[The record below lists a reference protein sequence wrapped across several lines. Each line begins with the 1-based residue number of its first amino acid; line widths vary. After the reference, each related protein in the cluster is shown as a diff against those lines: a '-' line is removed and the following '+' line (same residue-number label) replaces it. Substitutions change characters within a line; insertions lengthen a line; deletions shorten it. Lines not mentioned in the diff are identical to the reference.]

1 MGLRDYIPKFS
12 FEDMDFTSQIR
23 IAMLLPMIPLLT
35 SETLFFYLIIF
46 AEWKINDAFS
56 VSVTFCCLG
65 IVAYFMFR
73 DKARRSIINLE
84 PITAIHSWSKSIS
97 IFDNLLVKEK
107 IPLQEQEIVR
117 PVIFK
122 GPKDGSG
129 IARPLFENH
138 PMIEEIVLERVDGR
152 LVRKTVQTPIRIK
165 PMRMGLHEV
174 ILRNPDLMDN
184 LIKSGKYY
192 TEVPYTRSSIAPNGI
207 PYKRAQYIHF
217 FPQQDDFYPVPDQLI
232 VHNAQVLTGSGAV
245 IYAHFLYWGERLEPI
260 PVFLIGSSPQ
270 WTEVL
275 QQAIGIK
282 PVLEGSYGD
291 GDDSTDSKSNR
302 MDSLGL
308 ELRRDIKATLK
319 LGDTMEAMT
328 YAMLLEGSQ
337 RKLEGMLDHNYT
349 VEDQAIGLFGSWNR
363 NRDIIREQRKWDWA
377 KSRKLWVVLIGLIAL
392 SAFAWWWFF

>member
-1 MGLRDYIPKFS
+1 MGWKDYIPKLS

-23 IAMLLPMIPLLT
+23 IAMLLPMIPLLV

-73 DKARRSIINLE
+73 DKARRSITNLE
-84 PITAIHSWSKSIS
+84 PVTAIHSWSKSIS
-97 IFDNLLVKEK
+97 YFENLLVKEK

-117 PVIFK
+117 PVEYK
-122 GPKDGSG
+122 GE
-129 IARPLFENH
+129 RPLFENH
-138 PMIEEIVLERVDGR
+138 PEIEDIVLERNNGKLIR
-152 LVRKTVQTPIRIK
+152 KKVRIPIRVK
-165 PMRMGLHEV
+165 PVKMGFHEI
-174 ILRNPDLMDN
+174 ILRNPDLLEN

-192 TEVPYTRSSIAPNGI
+192 TEVPYIRSSIAPNNI

-260 PVFLIGSSPQ
+260 PVFLVGASPQ
-270 WTEVL
+270 WTEIF
-275 QQAIGIK
+275 QQSIGIK
-282 PVLEGSYGD
+282 PVLEGSYED
-291 GDDSTDSKSNR
+291 GEDANNSYKDRVEDIGAELR
-302 MDSLGL
+302 MD
-308 ELRRDIKATLK
+308 IKSALK

-363 NRDIIREQRKWDWA
+363 NRDIIRENRKWDWV
-377 KSRKLWVVLIGLIAL
+377 KSRKLWLVILGIIAV
-392 SAFAWWWFF
+392 SVFAWWWFF